1 MFPVTSQKARAGLG
15 EPAGYVLWYYTASDM
30 IALAA
35 RVIITLPAC
44 LVYSI
49 GDRDYRSDTRQF
61 RKMTS
66 NLVKGTNWAEEE
78 LTALLLMWAE
88 AEVQA
93 DLNGITRNKPIFD
106 KLADRLV
113 RECKFPRGPDSHA
126 GTRLIVSSPFTQQ
139 SQTYVTNTI
148 SNHHIY

>member
-1 MFPVTSQKARAGLG
+1 
-15 EPAGYVLWYYTASDM
+15 
-30 IALAA
+30 
-35 RVIITLPAC
+35 
-44 LVYSI
+44 
-49 GDRDYRSDTRQF
+49 
-61 RKMTS
+61 MTS

-113 RECKFPRGPDSHA
+113 RECKFPRRTGQSCRDKINRIKSLYTAESNIRYEYDLQPPYL
-126 GTRLIVSSPFTQQ
+126 LIKC
-139 SQTYVTNTI
+139 
-148 SNHHIY
+148 